1 MSSVRDIAKQTGVS
15 ITTVSRVLNNH
26 PRVSTAVRDR
36 VLAAANR
43 SRYRPK
49 VGKRSTVNI
58 ALIYT
63 GALSV
68 GSAFDAALMEGMT
81 NGMEEYGF
89 DLIVLDGKRLRQ
101 PGESYSQ
108 VFLRKG
114 IRGVVLRSSIAGR
127 QSAIEIADEG
137 FPAVVMGERF
147 DHPSATFVGADSI
160 DASRQAIEHLID
172 LGHRRIGV
180 VTNVEDDCDH
190 LDRLKGYHTAMEDA
204 GLEHG
209 TNLVYRTPA
218 RRVGGEAFMN
228 RFASIANAPTA
239 LYFVDPIAG
248 LSALNRA
255 QALGIRVPEDLSIV
269 GFDDQEW
276 RFMSRPKLTAVCQDA
291 MSLGRSAFAV
301 LNQLIDS
308 PDTSADIEI
317 KPAWLEVHGT
327 TGPPNVP

>member
-26 PRVSTAVRDR
+26 PRVSVGVRDR

-68 GSAFDAALMEGMT
+68 GSAFDAALMDGMT
-81 NGMEEYGF
+81 TGMEEYGF
-89 DLIVLDGKRLRQ
+89 DLMVLDGKRLRQ
-101 PGESYSQ
+101 PGETYSQ

-114 IRGVVLRSSIAGR
+114 IRGVILRSSTAAR
-127 QSAIEIADEG
+127 QTASEIIDEG
-137 FPAVVMGERF
+137 FPAVVLGDRF
-147 DHPSATFVGADSI
+147 DHPSATFAGSDSMA
-160 DASRQAIEHLID
+160 ASRQGVEHLID

-190 LDRLKGYHTAMEDA
+190 LDRLAGYHAAMEAA
-204 GLEHG
+204 GLDHDK
-209 TNLVYRTPA
+209 TLVYRTPA
-218 RRVGGEAFMN
+218 NRVGGESFMN
-228 RFASIANAPTA
+228 RFASLANAPTA

-248 LSALNRA
+248 LAALNRA
-255 QALGIRVPEDLSIV
+255 QVLGLRVPEDLSIL
-269 GFDDQEW
+269 GFDDHEW
-276 RFMSRPKLTAVCQDA
+276 RFLSRPKLTAVCQDA
-291 MSLGRSAFAV
+291 MSLGRSTFAI
-301 LNQLIDS
+301 LNQLIDP
-308 PDTSADIEI
+308 PDVPLEVEI

-327 TGPPNVP
+327 TGPLKIK